1 MCLES
6 LSEFDFSELDNFDFK
21 GLDDLE
27 FKELDSL
34 DLTDLDSFDF
44 SELDNM
50 DISIDGHEFDE
61 ILEDLAKSLPCF
73 DDLQAPDFDDLL

>member
-1 MCLES
+1 MCFND
-6 LSEFDFSELDNFDFK
+6 FDFTELDSFDFK
-21 GLDDLE
+21 GLD
-27 FKELDSL
+27 ELDLKDL
-34 DLTDLDSFDF
+34 DDFDLSDLDSFDF

>member
-6 LSEFDFSELDNFDFK
+6 LSEFDFSELDSFDFK
-21 GLDDLE
+21 GLD
-27 FKELDSL
+27 ELDL
-34 DLTDLDSFDF
+34 KDLDNFDF